1 MGRGVAGNKS
11 CQSPMA
17 CGLDVAGRSEQKATE
32 SRINKQR
39 KIGEA
44 GRDSLLFLL
53 SVITGSSN
61 GLMGRGGGVWWLLAC
76 WQLR

>member
-1 MGRGVAGNKS
+1 MPVANGLRFGRG
-11 CQSPMA
+11 
-17 CGLDVAGRSEQKATE
+17 REEQAKGDRE
-32 SRINKQR
+32 QDKQAEE
-39 KIGEA
+39 KGEA

-53 SVITGSSN
+53 SVITARPRVAAT